1 MTFGCK
7 INGLV
12 FLPKDGRGQPG
23 LYVQYV
29 NLGTGPRGGWYL
41 NIPATNWIPNPTQ
54 GFNIGTDSLLLVE
67 GMTYDFKLNSNFQTI
82 KGTAYASYSN
92 GSDAYPKLN
101 NENGSLFIK
110 KFDQANR
117 ILSGTFFFT
126 GTNTSGIKISVTE
139 GRFDIRY

>member
-1 MTFGCK
+1 
-7 INGLV
+7 
-12 FLPKDGRGQPG
+12 
-23 LYVQYV
+23 
-29 NLGTGPRGGWYL
+29 
-41 NIPATNWIPNPTQ
+41 
-54 GFNIGTDSLLLVE
+54 
-67 GMTYDFKLNSNFQTI
+67 MTYDFKLSNNFQTI
-82 KGTAYASYSN
+82 KGTAYASYRN